1 MPGKSSSVSM
11 HKITSSRRI
20 HSTDYFRLKN
30 ITFGITLPKE
40 WTNKI
45 NIGNVRFYASASNLW
60 TWAAYDNYD
69 PEAVSAG
76 SATQTTPPL
85 KTVTFGLNI
94 NF

>member
-1 MPGKSSSVSM
+1 MSERDLILVSVGICVDGSKSNQSFPHEVNNPM
-11 HKITSSRRI
+11 DKTI
-20 HSTDYFRLKN
+20 DKKLC
-30 ITFGITLPKE
+30 
-40 WTNKI
+40 
-45 NIGNVRFYASASNLW
+45 NVRFYATASNLW

>member
-1 MPGKSSSVSM
+1 MLGKYYSVTIQ
-11 HKITSSRRI
+11 KITFSRRI

-45 NIGNVRFYASASNLW
+45 NIGNVRFYAPASNLW
-60 TWAAYDNYD
+60 TWAAYDNYV

-76 SATQTTPPL
+76 SSTQPTPPL